1 MERLRL
7 WRSLSQAER
16 MNAAE
21 NALREAFISRYPE
34 LTEDWDVNRSVEEFT
49 PGEVAEITVQTVESL
64 LGLTWQ
70 LEWDY
75 DADAEDLTMPGYGA
89 TAYWFKVS
97 DPETGFVLTHNP
109 TNTTGAKLRY
119 YKLIETFADAVKA
132 VVELADIIAEKL
144 PMIRASLITHGR

>member
-7 WRSLSQAER
+7 WRSLSQTEK

-21 NALREAFISRYPE
+21 NALREAFIAHYPE
-34 LTEDWDVNRSVEEFT
+34 FDDGWDVNRSVEELA
-49 PGEVAEITVQTVESL
+49 PREVAELIVQVTENL
-64 LGLTWQ
+64 LGLTWR

-89 TAYWFKVS
+89 TAYWFKIA

-109 TNTTGAKLRY
+109 ANLTGAKLRY
-119 YKLIETFADAVKA
+119 YKLIETCADAVKA
-132 VVELADIIAEKL
+132 IVELADIISEKL
-144 PMIRASLITHGR
+144 PVVRATLQTA